1 MQAAIAR
8 RIILIPKRGKAKA
21 KVKEKAKRVKRIK
34 PMAVIRPAKAAG
46 KIKITRIKIVDPRA
60 LRAETKIKRERKE
73 EKARKAKAKA
83 KGKATR
89 PDLSHQVAG
98 QPSAINGTKTNAL
111 IAHANS
117 TILRTAK
124 SGLRGGV
131 TTATNA
137 GSDISPICER
147 RGERM

>member
-8 RIILIPKRGKAKA
+8 RIILIPRRGKAKA
-21 KVKEKAKRVKRIK
+21 KAKEKAKRVKRIK

-46 KIKITRIKIVDPRA
+46 KIKITKIKIVDPRA

-73 EKARKAKAKA
+73 EKARKAKA